1 MNLSLPA
8 QLGLHRLNPRTS
20 IGGSLITGF
29 LLIALLSA
37 GVLGWMLYGVSSRS
51 LEATYREKLNL
62 VALRKSE
69 ALEGYANELLRSVR
83 ATGRTET
90 TVAIVRELEAALAA
104 GGPESEAYLQLAE
117 RQRRA
122 LAPIAA
128 LYDFPEMVL
137 VSGNGTVVFSLNP
150 RLAGLQA
157 GASLTR
163 GPLADSELGGV
174 FERVRTLLQEE
185 ISDYAIYPG
194 MKDPAAFA
202 AGPVMDDNS
211 VAGMLLVQL
220 SNAQIRSIVT
230 ESAGLG
236 ETGET
241 MAGIRVGEE
250 IALVA
255 PLRHDAAAPFE
266 NRLPAVGDSAL
277 QRAVRGQHGYGID
290 PDYRGVESLQVW
302 TFAPSFRWG
311 LVIKQDTREAFALID
326 AQRRTTIG
334 LLALLILPV
343 GLAAWLLA
351 RTVSRPIVLAAQAA
365 AEVANGDLKLQPE
378 SIRKDEAGVLLRAL
392 ATMVLNLRT
401 LIGQVKRSSV
411 QLTSTAAQL
420 SFTASKQESSVAD
433 FSSST
438 SQIAA
443 AVHEISATGQELVTT
458 MAEVARRIEETAGLA
473 DAGRSSLTG
482 LEETV
487 TELATSTQ
495 GINARLQAITEQA
508 HKIGGVILT
517 ISKVADQT
525 NLLSLN
531 AAIEAEKAGDYG
543 HGFAVVARE
552 IRRLA
557 DQTAVGALDIERMIG
572 DMQSA
577 VGAGVRD
584 MARFSEQVARGVE
597 ASADT
602 NRQLERIIV
611 QVEAL
616 TPRFA
621 EVNHGMQSQ
630 ALGAQQISSAML
642 QLREVAG
649 ATASSVDDL
658 LEATRQTE
666 ESVDQLRL
674 CVSKFRTEDAE
685 QGTAP

>member
-1 MNLSLPA
+1 M
-8 QLGLHRLNPRTS
+8 
-20 IGGSLITGF
+20 
-29 LLIALLSA
+29 
-37 GVLGWMLYGVSSRS
+37 
-51 LEATYREKLNL
+51 
-62 VALRKSE
+62 
-69 ALEGYANELLRSVR
+69 
-83 ATGRTET
+83 
-90 TVAIVRELEAALAA
+90 
-104 GGPESEAYLQLAE
+104 
-117 RQRRA
+117 
-122 LAPIAA
+122 
-128 LYDFPEMVL
+128 
-137 VSGNGTVVFSLNP
+137 
-150 RLAGLQA
+150 
-157 GASLTR
+157 
-163 GPLADSELGGV
+163 
-174 FERVRTLLQEE
+174 
-185 ISDYAIYPG
+185 
-194 MKDPAAFA
+194 
-202 AGPVMDDNS
+202 
-211 VAGMLLVQL
+211 
-220 SNAQIRSIVT
+220 
-230 ESAGLG
+230 
-236 ETGET
+236 
-241 MAGIRVGEE
+241 
-250 IALVA
+250 
-255 PLRHDAAAPFE
+255 
-266 NRLPAVGDSAL
+266 
-277 QRAVRGQHGYGID
+277 
-290 PDYRGVESLQVW
+290 
-302 TFAPSFRWG
+302 
-311 LVIKQDTREAFALID
+311 
-326 AQRRTTIG
+326 
-334 LLALLILPV
+334 

-378 SIRKDEAGVLLRAL
+378 SNRNDEAGVLLRAL

-420 SFTASKQESSVAD
+420 SYTACKQEASVAD

-443 AVHEISATGQELVTT
+443 AVHEISATGQELVNT
-458 MAEVARRIEETAGLA
+458 MADVARGIEDTAGLA

-557 DQTAVGALDIERMIG
+557 DQTAVGALDIERMIS

-584 MARFSEQVARGVE
+584 MERFSEQVARGVE

-674 CVSKFRTEDAE
+674 CVSKFRTEDAD
-685 QGTAP
+685 QSTAT